1 MAKNSLANLPY
12 ILDGSNVITQSN
24 SCLLFLGTKLGIDK
38 PDCMIYNHQ
47 VNARSGSGA
56 RRTVAHAARWRTPHG
71 GARRTATHGPGAHR
85 PVVTR
90 VLARPLPQALDQVM
104 DLRNE
109 LMKSARASQ
118 RPSNPLVRVMG
129 RGWPSAAPFG
139 GHDRPATI
147 LR

>member
-1 MAKNSLANLPY
+1 M
-12 ILDGSNVITQSN
+12 ITQSN

-38 PDCMIYNHQ
+38 PDCMVYNHQ

-71 GARRTATHGPGAHR
+71 DARRARPGR
-85 PVVTR
+85 TPVVTR

>member
-56 RRTVAHAARWRTPHG
+56 RRTVAHAAR
-71 GARRTATHGPGAHR
+71 RRTARAHTDPLLLGCLLVR
-85 PVVTR
+85 CR
-90 VLARPLPQALDQVM
+90 RPLT
-104 DLRNE
+104 R
-109 LMKSARASQ
+109 
-118 RPSNPLVRVMG
+118 
-129 RGWPSAAPFG
+129 
-139 GHDRPATI
+139 
-147 LR
+147 